1 MDYMLRATAAQDQ
14 ILAFACTTRDTVE
27 EARSRHDTSPV
38 VTAALGRSLT
48 AAAMMGWQMKG
59 DKDQLT
65 LRIEGSGPI
74 AMINVDANRKG
85 EVWGYAKNSQVD
97 LPLNAKGKLDVAG
110 AIGVGV
116 MSIIKDLGLKE
127 PYCGQTHLVTSEIAE
142 DLAYYFTASEQV
154 PSAVALGVLVDRDY
168 SVKCAGGFI
177 FQMMPGA
184 SDETAA
190 KLQEKVVAFPS
201 VTEYFSQGHT
211 PEDLLQDLLGDMD
224 LEILDKQEVRF
235 HCNCNRDKVE
245 RALISIGEKD
255 LRELAE
261 EGEDVELRC
270 DCCNE
275 PYSFTAAELSAL
287 ADIAAAN
294 QSRRE

>member
-14 ILAFACTTRDTVE
+14 ILAFACTTRHTVE

-97 LPLNAKGKLDVAG
+97 LPLNARGKLDVAG

-127 PYCGQTHLVTSEIAE
+127 PYCGQTHWVTSEIAE

-275 PYSFTAAELSAL
+275 PYSFTSAELSAL

>member
-1 MDYMLRATAAQDQ
+1 
-14 ILAFACTTRDTVE
+14 
-27 EARSRHDTSPV
+27 
-38 VTAALGRSLT
+38 
-48 AAAMMGWQMKG
+48 
-59 DKDQLT
+59 
-65 LRIEGSGPI
+65 
-74 AMINVDANRKG
+74 
-85 EVWGYAKNSQVD
+85 
-97 LPLNAKGKLDVAG
+97 
-110 AIGVGV
+110 
-116 MSIIKDLGLKE
+116 
-127 PYCGQTHLVTSEIAE
+127 
-142 DLAYYFTASEQV
+142 
-154 PSAVALGVLVDRDY
+154 
-168 SVKCAGGFI
+168 
-177 FQMMPGA
+177 MMPGA

-275 PYSFTAAELSAL
+275 PYSFTSAELSAL

>member
-97 LPLNAKGKLDVAG
+97 LPLNTKGKLDVAG

-116 MSIIKDLGLKE
+116 MSIIKDLGLKDV
-127 PYCGQTHLVTSEIAE
+127 YKRQGQSVLHRTLLLPVFPAPVSISESG
-142 DLAYYFTASEQV
+142 L
-154 PSAVALGVLVDRDY
+154 
-168 SVKCAGGFI
+168 
-177 FQMMPGA
+177 
-184 SDETAA
+184 
-190 KLQEKVVAFPS
+190 
-201 VTEYFSQGHT
+201 
-211 PEDLLQDLLGDMD
+211 
-224 LEILDKQEVRF
+224 
-235 HCNCNRDKVE
+235 
-245 RALISIGEKD
+245 
-255 LRELAE
+255 
-261 EGEDVELRC
+261 
-270 DCCNE
+270 
-275 PYSFTAAELSAL
+275 
-287 ADIAAAN
+287 
-294 QSRRE
+294 